1 MNYPNGACVFSHYQ
15 GNIDIETVLSPNGDR
30 HYLKRTLWR
39 FTMHFQ
45 SSNIQPPNIQTPVV
59 ADNSIASLFVGTSIS
74 MFGFL
79 LLIILLA

>member
-1 MNYPNGACVFSHYQ
+1 
-15 GNIDIETVLSPNGDR
+15 
-30 HYLKRTLWR
+30 
-39 FTMHFQ
+39 MHFQ